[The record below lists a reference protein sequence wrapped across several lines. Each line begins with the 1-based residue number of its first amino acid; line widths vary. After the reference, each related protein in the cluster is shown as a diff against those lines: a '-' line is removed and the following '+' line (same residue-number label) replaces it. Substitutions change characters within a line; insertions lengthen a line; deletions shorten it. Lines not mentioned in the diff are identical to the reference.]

1 MLSCYTKVQ
10 VKVMN
15 APSANAAQVNGTKVI
30 GANVTFTAES
40 ITGDWVMIK
49 AGEYVNIYKQ
59 GVLAVVVSPIAPPPP
74 PPPPVAVLT
83 PFTLGVT
90 GYKTFSGNLEK
101 L

>member
-1 MLSCYTKVQ
+1 MLSCFTKVQ

-30 GANVTFTAES
+30 GANVTFMAQELV
-40 ITGDWVMIK
+40 GDWLTLSPT
-49 AGEYVNIYKQ
+49 EYVNIYKQ
-59 GVLAVVVSPIAPPPP
+59 GALAVVVSAIAPPPP

>member
-1 MLSCYTKVQ
+1 MLSCFTKVQ

-15 APSANAAQVNGTKVI
+15 STATNATQVRLI